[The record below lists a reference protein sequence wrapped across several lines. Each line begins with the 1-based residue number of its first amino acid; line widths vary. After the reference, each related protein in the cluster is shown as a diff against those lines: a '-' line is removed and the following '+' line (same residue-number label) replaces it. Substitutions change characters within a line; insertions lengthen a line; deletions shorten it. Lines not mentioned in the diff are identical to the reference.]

1 MYLLKQLQRRIDKS
15 AFHHISDNKLNEYSK
30 QLNFR
35 KLNFREQQAVQ
46 IFDFR
51 DVSEKNPNNNFFITS
66 EHASNNLQ
74 KYHLGST
81 QLRYANTEYVYD
93 KGAKEVA
100 TELAEESKTFL
111 IMPNFSRLIIDP
123 NRSLVSPSL
132 FRKTITKEELLINR
146 DGIEY

>member
-1 MYLLKQLQRRIDKS
+1 MYLLKQLQRKIDKS
-15 AFHHISDNKLNEYSK
+15 AFHHIADNKLNEISK
-30 QLNFR
+30 ELNFR

-81 QLRYANTEYVYD
+81 QLRYANSEYVYD
-93 KGAKEVA
+93 QGAKEIA
-100 TELAEESKTFL
+100 TELAEEIKSFL
-111 IMPNFSRLIIDP
+111 ILPNFSRLIIDP
-123 NRSLVSPSL
+123 NKSLISPSL
-132 FRKTITKEELLINR
+132 FRKIIKNEELLINR
-146 DGIEY
+146 DGID